1 MNTPSTPSSLSAS
14 APSDAAARLSRLQTY
29 LAGDPNNLTLLAELS
44 DLALGLGAVPEALEF
59 TGRHLALTP
68 TDGRSQYRRG
78 MALLFAGQA
87 QEALA
92 LFKPLLLLNTDTLAV
107 RLALARAAAMLGDW
121 ALAAETLAP
130 LYQNPS
136 AAPHL
141 SSVDLTYVRALH
153 YQGQVEEAIQSAQSI
168 LAQRPQAA
176 LRAALGTLLLD
187 GERLEE
193 AAALLAEHPAEA
205 EASAEMAAVQGYVAL
220 SAGATDQAAQS
231 FEASLSLGTNGR
243 AALGLGLVQ
252 AVIGQVAAAQETL
265 AQAVALM
272 PQHLGTRHALAW
284 LQMLTHQWEAARRT
298 FEGAMAADRT
308 FGDNHGGLALMA
320 LHDGQMELA
329 AQHAR
334 AGLKLDPN
342 SLNSGFALALIRSGQ
357 ALDFSS
363 EASLKLG
370 LQLLQTKY
378 VSGDQQRAQMLE
390 RIALAAQL
398 PRSSI

>member
-1 MNTPSTPSSLSAS
+1 MNTPATPSSMSAS

-44 DLALGLGAVPEALEF
+44 DLALELGAVPEALEF

-107 RLALARAAAMLGDW
+107 RFALARAAAMLGDW
-121 ALAAETLAP
+121 AVAAQTLAP

-136 AAPHL
+136 TAPHL
-141 SSVDLTYVRALH
+141 GSVDLTYVRALH
-153 YQGQVEEAIQSAQSI
+153 YQGQVEEAIQAAQSI
-168 LAQRPQAA
+168 LAERPQAA

-187 GERLEE
+187 AERLED

-205 EASAEMAAVQGYVAL
+205 AASSELAAVQGYVAL
-220 SAGATDQAAQS
+220 SAGATAQAAQS
-231 FEASLSLGTNGR
+231 FEASLGLGANGR
-243 AALGLGLVQ
+243 AALGLGLAQ
-252 AVIGQVAAAQETL
+252 AANGQLAAAQDTL
-265 AQAVALM
+265 TQAVALM

-284 LQMLTHQWEAARRT
+284 LQMLTQQREAARGT
-298 FEGAMAADRT
+298 FEDAMAVDRN

-320 LHDGQMELA
+320 LHDGQTELA
-329 AQHAR
+329 AQYAR

-342 SLNSGFALALIRSGQ
+342 SMNAGFALALIRSGQ
-357 ALDFSS
+357 ALDFGS
-363 EASLKLG
+363 EASVQEG
-370 LQLLQTKY
+370 LHLLNAKFL
-378 VSGDQQRAQMLE
+378 SGHEQRAQMLQRLAQAAKE
-390 RIALAAQL
+390 TGGAL
-398 PRSSI
+398 